1 MMQYLS
7 EFGRVRFM
15 NVKTGTM
22 VVKKV
27 SNTLAQRSGIDHD
40 WQTLELWVTLDLHQT
55 FGAIFLGHIEIQKK
69 DIRRIFW
76 LRLQVEK
83 QFFAI
88 CNGCEFHSDGHFVY
102 NFFKKVSVIAVIVCE
117 QNMQ

>member
-15 NVKTGTM
+15 NVKIGAM
-22 VVKKV
+22 VVEKV
-27 SNTLAQRSGIDHD
+27 SYTLAQGSGIDHN
-40 WQTLELWVTLDLHQT
+40 WQTLELGVILDLHQA

-69 DIRRIFW
+69 DIRRIFR
-76 LRLQVEK
+76 LRFQVEK
-83 QFFAI
+83 QFFAV
-88 CNGCEFHSDGHFVY
+88 CNGCEFHSDRHFVY
-102 NFFKKVSVIAVIVCE
+102 NFFKKVAIIAIIVRE